1 MFLLRAKRDAAVAQV
16 PDFEALRTR
25 AAAIKDHT
33 LDHLDRHLERFEAKA
48 RENGVVVHW
57 AADARSLCEIVEALL
72 RERGVR
78 RVVKSKSMLTEECGL
93 NPWLEARG
101 FDVVDTDL
109 GERIVQLEGEPPSHI
124 IVPAIHRTRAEVGA
138 LFHRH
143 MGSPAGEDEPERL
156 MAHARADLRAR
167 FLAAEAGIT
176 GANFAVAETGSLV
189 IVTNEG
195 NADLGISL
203 PPLHIACL
211 GIEKLVPDLDDV
223 AVFLRL
229 LARSATGQ
237 ALSVYTSFL
246 AAPRAGGELHVVL
259 VDNGR
264 SALLASDD
272 ASPRAC
278 AASAAAPVSTPVP
291 STGARAVMRTAC
303 RWRDRSARC
312 SRPRSSR
319 RAKPASSRYASSLCG
334 SCTAVCPVRID
345 LHEQL
350 LAWRREAPALP
361 VSLRRGARLAAAL
374 LSRPRLFRAA
384 GRVAR
389 MLWPLFARRFPR
401 QSGFAVA
408 QRARVAGAPGRELRG
423 ALAQDARSAPVSGRD
438 RVLAAVRRATRHG
451 VAHPGPHPAPPLAAD
466 FASFAAALAAA
477 GGEAHGPL
485 ARASLAD
492 AVLAHARGWA
502 AGGRVVAEPS
512 AAALLGAAA
521 ARDCRAAR
529 PRRTRSRTSRSRL
542 QRAAWASRRTAPSQ

>member
-1 MFLLRAKRDAAVAQV
+1 MSGSVLGLDARARSTLPDAAAVARHDAAVFLLRAKRDAAVAQV

-33 LDHLDRHLERFEAKA
+33 LDHLDHYLERFEKRA
-48 RENGVVVHW
+48 RANGVVVHW
-57 AADARSLCEIVEALL
+57 APDARALCEIVETLL
-72 RERGVR
+72 RERNVR

-101 FDVVDTDL
+101 IDVVDTDL

-143 MGSPAGEDEPERL
+143 MGSPAGEEDPERL
-156 MAHARADLRAR
+156 MAHARVDLRAR

-195 NADLGISL
+195 NADLGTSL

-211 GIEKLVPDLDDV
+211 GIEKLVPNLDDV

-246 AAPRAGGELHVVL
+246 SGPRAGGELHVVL

-264 SALLASDD
+264 SALLASD
-272 ASPRAC
+272 SHRRVLRCIRCGAC
-278 AASAAAPVSTPVP
+278 LNTCPVY
-291 STGARAVMRTAC
+291 
-303 RWRDRSARC
+303 
-312 SRPRSSR
+312 R
-319 RAKPASSRYASSLCG
+319 RAGGHAYAVPVAGPIGAVLAPALVATRQARELPYASSLCG

-361 VSLRRGARLAAAL
+361 VSLRRGARLAAAV

-384 GRVAR
+384 GRIAR
-389 MLWPLFARRFPR
+389 TLWPLLARRFPGNPA
-401 QSGFAVA
+401 SSWLS
-408 QRARVAGAPGRELRG
+408 AREWPEHPGASFRERWSKTRG
-423 ALAQDARSAPVSGRD
+423 A
-438 RVLAAVRRATRHG
+438 
-451 VAHPGPHPAPPLAAD
+451 
-466 FASFAAALAAA
+466 
-477 GGEAHGPL
+477 
-485 ARASLAD
+485 
-492 AVLAHARGWA
+492 
-502 AGGRVVAEPS
+502 
-512 AAALLGAAA
+512 
-521 ARDCRAAR
+521 R
-529 PRRTRSRTSRSRL
+529 P
-542 QRAAWASRRTAPSQ
+542 

>member
-1 MFLLRAKRDAAVAQV
+1 VSGSVFGLDARARGTLRGAAAVARHDAAVWMLRARRDAAVAQV

-33 LDHLDRHLERFEAKA
+33 LDHLDRHLERFEERA
-48 RENGVVVHW
+48 RANGVVVHW
-57 AADARSLCEIVEALL
+57 APDARALCEIVETVL

-101 FDVVDTDL
+101 IDVVDTDL

-143 MGSPAGEDEPERL
+143 IGSPAGETDPERL
-156 MAHARADLRAR
+156 MAHARVDLRAR

-195 NADLGISL
+195 NADLGVSL

-211 GIEKLVPDLDDV
+211 GIEKVVPNLDDV

-246 AAPRAGGELHVVL
+246 SGPRVGGELHVVL

-264 SALLASDD
+264 SALLASD
-272 ASPRAC
+272 SH
-278 AASAAAPVSTPVP
+278 
-291 STGARAVMRTAC
+291 
-303 RWRDRSARC
+303 
-312 SRPRSSR
+312 R
-319 RAKPASSRYASSLCG
+319 RALRCIRCGACLNTCPVYRRAGGHAYAVPVAGPIGAVLAPALVATREANELPYASSLCG

-361 VSLRRGARLAAAL
+361 ASLRRGARLAAAV

-389 MLWPLFARRFPR
+389 TLWPLFARRFPG
-401 QSGFAVA
+401 SPVLPWLS
-408 QRARVAGAPGRELRG
+408 AREWPE
-423 ALAQDARSAPVSGRD
+423 
-438 RVLAAVRRATRHG
+438 
-451 VAHPGPHPAPPLAAD
+451 HPG
-466 FASFAAALAAA
+466 ASFA
-477 GGEAHGPL
+477 E
-485 ARASLAD
+485 RWRK
-492 AVLAHARGWA
+492 ARG
-502 AGGRVVAEPS
+502 
-512 AAALLGAAA
+512 
-521 ARDCRAAR
+521 AR
-529 PRRTRSRTSRSRL
+529 S
-542 QRAAWASRRTAPSQ
+542 